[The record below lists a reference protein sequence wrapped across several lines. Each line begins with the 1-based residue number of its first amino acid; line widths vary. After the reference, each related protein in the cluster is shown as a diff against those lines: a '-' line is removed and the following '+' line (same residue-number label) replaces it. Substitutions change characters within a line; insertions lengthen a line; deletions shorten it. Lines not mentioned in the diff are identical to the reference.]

1 MCCLLLS
8 ALCLLSVCCSRL
20 TGLIWL
26 CPLIMGYT
34 LMSTAAA
41 AAAAAGWLQGFD
53 RAPVLPAAEP
63 HHAGLLLGVDPA
75 GAARG
80 HLPGRVSRGYG
91 SGLSSV
97 RHTHTHAHAYSLTL
111 DPLLYSPCL
120 IGSLNNRPR
129 SFREHLLNYA
139 NHDPHHDPRPK
150 HDLILTVTLS
160 KP

>member
-1 MCCLLLS
+1 
-8 ALCLLSVCCSRL
+8 
-20 TGLIWL
+20 
-26 CPLIMGYT
+26 MGYT
-34 LMSTAAA
+34 LMSTAAAAAA

-97 RHTHTHAHAYSLTL
+97 RHTHARTRVLTHTGPAVVLSLF
-111 DPLLYSPCL
+111 
-120 IGSLNNRPR
+120 NRV
-129 SFREHLLNYA
+129 A
-139 NHDPHHDPRPK
+139 
-150 HDLILTVTLS
+150 
-160 KP
+160 